1 MKATLS
7 VCKCILAFCRQLQ
20 TKAESQHQSPTSSD
34 SNGLAV
40 ISIVSATLI
49 STLPSDFLLFRC
61 TTRLFRFYK
70 EQSKELCRFFFKS
83 TPWKTQTYKQFVPYF
98 KASYLQ
104 RRSTVNSR
112 AEIKVLLV
120 TYTYNCPA
128 VCVFRR
134 GYLLYFQDVDR
145 PCLKLTLV

>member
-70 EQSKELCRFFFKS
+70 EQSKELCRFFFLSLLHEKPKLINS
-83 TPWKTQTYKQFVPYF
+83 LCPISKPATSKDVLQLTAGQRLRFYLLRILTTVLQFVSSEEVTCCTF
-98 KASYLQ
+98 KTL
-104 RRSTVNSR
+104 
-112 AEIKVLLV
+112 IVL
-120 TYTYNCPA
+120 A
-128 VCVFRR
+128 
-134 GYLLYFQDVDR
+134 
-145 PCLKLTLV
+145 